1 MKTPQTRTSIEST
14 TSTDAKTTKRKYVKT
29 TARRGKTLFDHVEE
43 STRMT
48 FANDMYF
55 RGFREGEQAAALE
68 MAKCLD
74 SILKKYG
81 VIATYYP
88 LVEKEIVEL

>member
-1 MKTPQTRTSIEST
+1 MNKPQTPTSIEST
-14 TSTDAKTTKRKYVKT
+14 TSTDAKNTKCKYVKT
-29 TARRGKTLFDHVEE
+29 TTRKGKTLVDHVEE
-43 STRMT
+43 SRRMT

-68 MAKCLD
+68 MARCLD

-81 VIATYYP
+81 VVATYTP
-88 LVEKEIVEL
+88 FVQQEGGGE